1 MELDQLKSQINHRL
15 STDHAGRSAN
25 DFADM
30 LTKKTASVTDKLK
43 RSLWIEII
51 SCIVIVLLFAYIG
64 IWGKYTSFRIYFSV
78 FAVLAFGFL
87 VVVIHLLKKTKILTA
102 TPLPVKSNLQN
113 IVTIIQEFM
122 KRYFQFTMALIP
134 VCIIFSFLLGYN
146 EPATIPEVDKAASTL
161 FAHAWQAIAFLV
173 AYMILLSVG
182 IYYFTRWYLKKLY
195 GRYVEKLKECI
206 HDLSEETSL

>member
-1 MELDQLKSQINHRL
+1 MELDQLKSQINHKL

-30 LTKKTASVTDKLK
+30 LTKKTTSVTDKLK

-51 SCIVIVLLFAYIG
+51 SCIVIILIFAYIG
-64 IWGKYTSFRIYFSV
+64 IWSKYTSLRIYFSV
-78 FAVLAFGFL
+78 FGVLGLVFL
-87 VVVIHLLKKTKILTA
+87 TVVIHLLKKTKRLTA
-102 TPLPVKSNLQN
+102 TPLPVKSNLQT
-113 IVTIIQEFM
+113 IVDVIQEFM

-161 FAHAWQAIAFLV
+161 FTHKWQAIVFLV
-173 AYMILLSVG
+173 IYMILLSVG
-182 IYYFTRWYLKKLY
+182 VYYFTRWYLNKFY

-206 HDLSEETSL
+206 LDLSEEASL